1 MRKYRL
7 YIDESGDHI
16 LSSWS
21 QPDNRFFGL
30 TGVIIES
37 EKYRLNTQPKLE
49 ALKQEFF
56 PHDPNGTP
64 VILVRNSII
73 RYKKHFG
80 RLRDPTRR
88 EEWEQSII
96 RFFQQHIT
104 RIFTVVMDKQ
114 THLDRYGAETYDPYH
129 YCFTILLER
138 YRGWLNTIGGRGDIT
153 AEARNK
159 KLDTELKTLYQKIYN
174 NGTDFLTGQ
183 QVRDYLTSKELKLKK
198 KDANIAGLQL
208 ADLIANPS
216 KVDILLEHGCQLQ
229 NLPGA
234 TTRRINNA
242 LRTKYNIYG
251 RVFLE

>member
-16 LSSWS
+16 LSAWS

-30 TGVIIES
+30 TGIIIES
-37 EKYRLNTQPKLE
+37 EKYRLNTQPQLE

-56 PHDPNGTP
+56 PHDPNGKP
-64 VILVRNSII
+64 LILVRNSII
-73 RYKKHFG
+73 RYEKHFW
-80 RLRDPTRR
+80 RLKDLKLR

-104 RIFTVVMDKQ
+104 NIFTVVMDKQ
-114 THLDRYGAETYDPYH
+114 THLDRYGTETYDPYH

-138 YRGWLNTIGGRGDIT
+138 YRGWLIRKGRGDMM
-153 AEARNK
+153 AESRNK
-159 KLDTELKTLYQKIYN
+159 ELDRKLRALYQEIYN
-174 NGTDFLTGQ
+174 NGTDYLTGQ
-183 QVRDYLTSKELKLKK
+183 QVRDHLTSKELKLKK

-216 KVDILLEHGCQLQ
+216 KVDILLEQGCQLQ
-229 NLPGA
+229 NLPSA
-234 TTRRINNA
+234 TTQRINKA

-251 RVFLE
+251 RTFRQ